1 MEGKRRWGSRGG
13 RIGGGCAG
21 IGHGGCP
28 SGVIFVCGGGVF
40 PEPRGSQPRW
50 QVTGDWGRIHSVPS
64 GALFYSG
71 DPRVRKYRS
80 LSICKQSLK
89 GHGANRSRQLRAIR
103 GCSWWLSL
111 GKPVALMFW
120 ISTAQRFDSE
130 KGPAELSGFG
140 VLVSFPPCLLASP

>member
-13 RIGGGCAG
+13 RVGGGCAG

-28 SGVIFVCGGGVF
+28 SGVIFVCVWGGV
-40 PEPRGSQPRW
+40 PRAQGLPAEVAGHWGLGS
-50 QVTGDWGRIHSVPS
+50 HSQCAQRGPV
-64 GALFYSG
+64 YSG